1 MQRRNFIKGTAVSAA
16 GLLVGSSLPAC
27 GQADKAAP
35 LTGDQTFHL
44 NYAIHDGMF
53 QNNAGKDFIEQIKF
67 AHSKG
72 FRAIEDN
79 GMMDRPADMQ
89 EKIGSALASLG
100 MQMGVFVM
108 NFDHW
113 PVKTSLTSGDKDWR
127 DKFLKSCRDAI
138 DVSKRCNGKLITV
151 VPGNYANE
159 LSISYQTANVVES
172 LKRACEIL
180 EPHGL
185 VMVIESLSDTPDL
198 FLRHSD
204 QAYMIC
210 KAVGSPSCKILFDI
224 YHMQRNEGD
233 IIKNLDRAWDEI
245 TYIQIG
251 ENPGRKEPTTGELN
265 YKNIFKH
272 IYEKGYKGILGMEH
286 GNSLP
291 GKEGEQRLIDAY
303 RECDGFM

>member
-251 ENPGRKEPTTGELN
+251 DNPGRKEPTTGELN